1 MDRAGK
7 SLTKRGKIQAEN
19 HCMATHTSQTVLTG
33 PSEPALVSLPPL
45 EQGDVLDRPEF
56 ERRYEAM
63 PWLKKA
69 ELIDGVVHLGS
80 AVYDQHAGAHAA
92 LMHWLCS
99 YTLHT
104 PGTACRDNATVRFDL
119 LNELQPDALVRV
131 VSGGQSRVDKYIEG
145 PPELVAEV
153 ASSSVSRDLH
163 SKLDVYRRHGVR
175 EYLVWRVLEGQ
186 IDWFRLDGG
195 EYRSLAADDRGI
207 FRSREFAGL
216 WLDQAAMLRGDMH
229 TVLAVLSEGLG
240 ASEHADF
247 VAQLAARG

>member
-1 MDRAGK
+1 
-7 SLTKRGKIQAEN
+7 
-19 HCMATHTSQTVLTG
+19 MATHPSQTDLTSPG
-33 PSEPALVSLPPL
+33 EPPLASLPPL
-45 EQGDVLDRPEF
+45 EQGDSLTRSEF

-92 LMHWLCS
+92 LMHWFGS
-99 YTLHT
+99 YTLYT
-104 PGTACRDNATVRFDL
+104 PGTVCRDNATVRLDM
-119 LNELQPDALVRV
+119 LNELQPDALVRIV
-131 VSGGQSRVDKYIEG
+131 AGGQSRVDKYIEG

-163 SKLDVYRRHGVR
+163 SKLAVYRRHGVR
-175 EYLVWRVLEGQ
+175 EYLVWRVLEGDV
-186 IDWFRLDGG
+186 DWYRLDGG

-216 WLDQAAMLRGDMH
+216 WLDRPALLRGDMH
-229 TVLAVLSEGLG
+229 AVLAVLNEGL
-240 ASEHADF
+240 ATSEHAEF
-247 VAQLAARG
+247 VARLAGRA